1 MVHGAHDHKE
11 MWPLERPLWY
21 IRALSVFQ
29 TGPQQGA
36 KSKKKRCAKPT
47 KICVALPLA
56 TVLCEL
62 AVRPANDIFLATNYF
77 CPWP

>member
-1 MVHGAHDHKE
+1 MVR
-11 MWPLERPLWY
+11 MI
-21 IRALSVFQ
+21 IRRCGRLNDPCGISELLYSVFQ

-36 KSKKKRCAKPT
+36 KSKKKRCANPT

-62 AVRPANDIFLATNYF
+62 AVRPANVPFGYI
-77 CPWP
+77 P